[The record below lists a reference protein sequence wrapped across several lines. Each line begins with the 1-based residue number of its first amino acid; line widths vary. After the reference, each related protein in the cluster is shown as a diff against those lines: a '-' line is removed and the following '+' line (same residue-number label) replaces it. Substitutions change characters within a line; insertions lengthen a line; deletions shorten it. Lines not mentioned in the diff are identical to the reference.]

1 MFQVNDI
8 SLNLPSFEQTQNN
21 MQFKENNNY
30 SLITPINR
38 TKSAMNP
45 MSSTPIRKD
54 ESMC

>member
-38 TKSAMNP
+38 TKSTQNP